1 MRQLFVVVAFAAFCF
16 GAVPAYAQIRS
27 EISIDTKGHVATK
40 NLKITSIPE
49 PGKSK
54 FFYARA
60 TWEDVFI
67 RVTVITDESTKILK
81 QYGEKASVFDLKE
94 GDIVNVEGAIPT
106 SSESLNI
113 KAEKIVDL
121 SLLKET
127 KEVKGNVVSVSQ
139 ESDSFVLKTV
149 KGNTITIET
158 DIDTPIRKGARIIKV
173 GDLEKGDTILSAK
186 GIFDYG
192 SYTMSAAAIT
202 VFQDKS
208 VFKPR
213 NFEGVLKNISG
224 RELPTTLLVAVNGKD
239 YTVYLGS
246 KAEILNKNRKP
257 IGLIRFVAGDIV
269 RFYGAV
275 RESDL
280 SAVDAEVLRDMNI

>member
-1 MRQLFVVVAFAAFCF
+1 M
-16 GAVPAYAQIRS
+16 
-27 EISIDTKGHVATK
+27 
-40 NLKITSIPE
+40 
-49 PGKSK
+49 
-54 FFYARA
+54 
-60 TWEDVFI
+60 
-67 RVTVITDESTKILK
+67 
-81 QYGEKASVFDLKE
+81 
-94 GDIVNVEGAIPT
+94 
-106 SSESLNI
+106 
-113 KAEKIVDL
+113 
-121 SLLKET
+121 
-127 KEVKGNVVSVSQ
+127 KGNVVSVSQ